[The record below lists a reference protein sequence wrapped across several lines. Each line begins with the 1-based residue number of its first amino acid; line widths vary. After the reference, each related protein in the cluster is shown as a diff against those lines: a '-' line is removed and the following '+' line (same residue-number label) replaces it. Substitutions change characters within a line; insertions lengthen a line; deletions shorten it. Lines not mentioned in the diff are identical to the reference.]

1 MKLIKL
7 NAIDSTNEFI
17 KKNKLLFSENLFC
30 VYTFNQTLGKGQRG
44 NIWNSQ
50 PFKNLCISFYFKPND
65 NNVKKLFFKLN
76 MLVSIKILHF
86 LKSYKIDDLKI
97 KWPNDIL
104 SADKKIAGILIET
117 SSQRSQIIDYI
128 IGIGLNVN
136 QLDFNELSNASSIKK
151 IMKKDYDLNL
161 FSKNFI
167 EIFSN
172 LESELQSATVDDIK
186 AEYLKNLYGTDS
198 ILKYNYK
205 GSDLKGKITDID
217 SSISVKM
224 IVNGKINIYKAEDLK
239 LIY

>member
-86 LKSYKIDDLKI
+86 LKSSNEESKLILKLF
-97 KWPNDIL
+97 L
-104 SADKKIAGILIET
+104 S
-117 SSQRSQIIDYI
+117 S
-128 IGIGLNVN
+128 
-136 QLDFNELSNASSIKK
+136 
-151 IMKKDYDLNL
+151 
-161 FSKNFI
+161 
-167 EIFSN
+167 
-172 LESELQSATVDDIK
+172 SELIIPIPPPTSKI
-186 AEYLKNLYGTDS
+186 
-198 ILKYNYK
+198 IL
-205 GSDLKGKITDID
+205 L
-217 SSISVKM
+217 
-224 IVNGKINIYKAEDLK
+224 
-239 LIY
+239 LILCN